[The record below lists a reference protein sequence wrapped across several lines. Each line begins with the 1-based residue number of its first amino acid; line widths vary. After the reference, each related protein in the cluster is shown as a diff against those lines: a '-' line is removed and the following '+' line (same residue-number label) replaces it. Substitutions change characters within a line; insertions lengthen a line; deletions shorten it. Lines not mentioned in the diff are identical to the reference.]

1 MKIVSSVMRKLI
13 LASGSPR
20 RKEILEKGGYFFD
33 VVTSDK
39 ESSFKGGLSPEKF
52 ALRCALDKTED
63 VYNRVAKGTGAV
75 VLGADTVVALGGEIL
90 GKPDGENCAREM
102 LAKLSGKTHT
112 VITAYAIISDGMRES
127 GCVETRVNF
136 NELTDEVID
145 EYIAS
150 GLYKGKAGAYG
161 IQDGYSL
168 VKSYEGDYDNVVG
181 LPLTAIDGEIKE
193 FLK

>member
-1 MKIVSSVMRKLI
+1 MKKLI

-20 RKEILEKGGYFFD
+20 RKEILENGGYVFE

-39 ESSFKGGLSPEKF
+39 ESSFKGGLSPAKF

-63 VYNRVAKGTGAV
+63 VYNRVAKGKGSV
-75 VLGADTVVALGGEIL
+75 VLGADTVVALGTEIL
-90 GKPDGENCAREM
+90 GKPDDEACARKM
-102 LAKLSGKTHT
+102 LEKLSGKTHT
-112 VITAYAIISDGMRES
+112 VITAYAIVSDGMRES

-145 EYIAS
+145 GYIAS